1 MNSNDGADLGN
12 TTFLSLVA
20 QMVNN
25 LPAMWKTQI
34 QSLGL
39 KDSLEKKL
47 ATYSSILAWRI
58 PRTENPGGLQSLGL
72 QRIGFDRVTNTHTHI
87 HSHILSSRACYSECG
102 LQTSSLSLTWGLA
115 GNAESW
121 ASRQTSSIGQN
132 QHFNQLSTHEHVK
145 AWEVLLWRT
154 LTLKRKARL
163 CPQNC

>member
-1 MNSNDGADLGN
+1 MRLASRTGVPWVGKPGNSNDEADLGN

-58 PRTENPGGLQSLGL
+58 PSKNPFEGISWWSGG
-72 QRIGFDRVTNTHTHI
+72 
-87 HSHILSSRACYSECG
+87 
-102 LQTSSLSLTWGLA
+102 
-115 GNAESW
+115 
-121 ASRQTSSIGQN
+121 
-132 QHFNQLSTHEHVK
+132 
-145 AWEVLLWRT
+145 
-154 LTLKRKARL
+154 
-163 CPQNC
+163 

>member
-72 QRIGFDRVTNTHTHI
+72 QRIRHD
-87 HSHILSSRACYSECG
+87 
-102 LQTSSLSLTWGLA
+102 
-115 GNAESW
+115 
-121 ASRQTSSIGQN
+121 
-132 QHFNQLSTHEHVK
+132 
-145 AWEVLLWRT
+145 
-154 LTLKRKARL
+154 
-163 CPQNC
+163 

>member
-1 MNSNDGADLGN
+1 MNSNDEADLGN

-39 KDSLEKKL
+39 EDSLEKKL

-72 QRIGFDRVTNTHTHI
+72 QRIGFDRVTNTHTH
-87 HSHILSSRACYSECG
+87 
-102 LQTSSLSLTWGLA
+102 
-115 GNAESW
+115 
-121 ASRQTSSIGQN
+121 
-132 QHFNQLSTHEHVK
+132 
-145 AWEVLLWRT
+145 T
-154 LTLKRKARL
+154 LTHTFL
-163 CPQNC
+163 